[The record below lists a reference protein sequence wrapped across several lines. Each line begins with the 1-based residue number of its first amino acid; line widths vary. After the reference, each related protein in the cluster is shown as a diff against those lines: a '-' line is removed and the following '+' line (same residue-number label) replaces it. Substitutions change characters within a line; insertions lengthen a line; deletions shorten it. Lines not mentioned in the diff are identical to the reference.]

1 MAADEKGASPRW
13 RVIVVGGHT
22 RSIGKTQLV
31 CDVIA
36 AFPGAHW
43 IAGKIT
49 QYGHGVCSTEG
60 ETCQCQPA
68 TPEHPYAL
76 SEELDPSGQADTCRF
91 LAAGA
96 RRSYWLRTAVGQLGN
111 ALPALNSMLQS
122 SRNTI
127 VESNSIL
134 QFFRPQLYLVV
145 LDFAI
150 EDFKPTSLEYLD
162 RADALI
168 VIESGRQQPHWRG
181 VARRLWES
189 KPQFYVM
196 PPQYVTDA
204 VAGLVRA
211 QLKPSTASPADS
223 GMTSTTRDPD

>member
-1 MAADEKGASPRW
+1 MLVA
-13 RVIVVGGHT
+13 VGGHS
-22 RSIGKTQLV
+22 RNIGKTSV
-31 CDVIA
+31 V
-36 AFPGAHW
+36 
-43 IAGKIT
+43 AGLIRAVPEAGWTAVKIT
-49 QYGHGVCSTEG
+49 QFGHGVCSSEG
-60 ETCQCQPA
+60 EACQCQPA

-76 SEELDPSGQADTCRF
+76 SEELDPSGQSDTCRF

-96 RRSYWLRTAVGQLGN
+96 RRSYWLRTAAGQLGN
-111 ALPALNSMLQS
+111 ALPALNSILQS

-134 QFFRPQLYLVV
+134 QFFRPHLYLVV

-168 VIESGRQQPHWRG
+168 VIERGKQQPRWSG
-181 VARRLWES
+181 VARKLWES
-189 KPQFYVM
+189 KPRFCVT

-211 QLKPSTASPADS
+211 QLKPSTVSPSDS
-223 GMTSTTRDPD
+223 GRTSTAPDPG